1 MNILNHENYYGENEK
16 KELWRNEFLVKEPKE
31 IAKFIERKANGNQK
45 LYLNEI
51 EQILKNT
58 KEFITSGKL
67 DDEEILGYV
76 DKISEICKNF
86 NLQYGDKK
94 GLTKLCDLAKETSL
108 QGNANIP
115 LGYGILQD
123 IIFESALSVK
133 DDKIRE
139 NLIARLEKGELSSNN
154 YLQIARS
161 FKNENKKIEYIGYAL
176 KCEKDDKNIDF
187 QEFET
192 IIESIQD
199 PINLSN
205 AEGLFSKTQ
214 INKIREIQKAK
225 LLDKIIIR
233 EKEVSDGEKI
243 IVDIK
248 MNEDNKPIL
257 KVLYDFGNGLQSSK
271 EMDETAK
278 RKAETLYKKAY
289 NLKDNNNIYIEGD
302 EEPGAKGCEK
312 ILHRLE
318 AVVFYNNIPIYIID
332 ERNSFIIIYNQFEN
346 GYLNEADY
354 ARNYSHNLVKNML
367 HELEIKG
374 EKENT
379 EREKIRKDFVEKSP
393 EELAINIAEQS
404 NRDSDLYI
412 KKIGK
417 IMEVVETFITSGN
430 LNDEEMIEYVNK
442 LGKFCKCLD
451 AEYGDEEN
459 LFEIFTLIC
468 DSPLEGDD
476 TYKIGGRKLYDITMQ
491 VACDLNND
499 NLREELISRYKVDE
513 IASNDHIELAKAFK
527 DEDKKI
533 KYFGY
538 AIDYEMNEGD
548 LSIEDISILISSI
561 QDPVKR
567 AIAQEL
573 LDKEQLEN
581 LELYRKKELVEKIK
595 RAQKEGDDLDEKI
608 KSARYNQ
615 MNK

>member
-1 MNILNHENYYGENEK
+1 MMNILNHENYYGENEK
-16 KELWRNEFLVKEPKE
+16 KELWRKEFLVKEPKE
-31 IAKFIERKANGNQK
+31 IAKFIERKANGSQQ

-51 EQILKNT
+51 GQILKNT

-67 DDEEILGYV
+67 DDEEILRYV

-94 GLTKLCDLAKETSL
+94 GLTKLCDLAKETPL

-123 IIFESALSVK
+123 IIFESALNVK

-154 YLQIARS
+154 YLQISRS

-187 QEFET
+187 QEIET

-205 AEGLFSKTQ
+205 AEGLFSKIQ

-225 LLDKIIIR
+225 LLDKLIIR

-271 EMDETAK
+271 EMNETAK

-302 EEPGAKGCEK
+302 EEPGAKGCEQ

-318 AVVFYNNIPIYIID
+318 SVVFYNNIPIYIID
-332 ERNSFIIIYNQFEN
+332 KSNSFIKYNQFEN

-354 ARNYSHNLVKNML
+354 ARNYSHNLVKNMID
-367 HELEIKG
+367 ELEING
-374 EKENT
+374 GKENT
-379 EREKIRKDFVEKSP
+379 EIEKIRKDFIEKSS

-417 IMEVVETFITSGN
+417 MMEVVETYITSGN
-430 LNDEEMIEYVNK
+430 VNDEEMIEYVNK

-451 AEYGDEEN
+451 AEYGDDEM
-459 LFEIFTLIC
+459 FTLIY

-476 TYKIGGRKLYDITMQ
+476 TYQIGGRKLYDITMQ
-491 VACDLNND
+491 VACNLNND
-499 NLREELISRYKVDE
+499 NLREELISRYKVNE

-548 LSIEDISILISSI
+548 LSIENISILISSI
-561 QDPVKR
+561 QDQVKR

-573 LDKEQLEN
+573 LDKEQLES
-581 LELYRKKELVEKIK
+581 LELYRKNELIEKIK
-595 RAQKEGDDLDEKI
+595 RAQRESDDLDKKI
-608 KSARYNQ
+608 KSERYNQ
-615 MNK
+615 INKQY

>member
-1 MNILNHENYYGENEK
+1 MMNILNHENYYGENEK
-16 KELWRNEFLVKEPKE
+16 KELWRKEFLVKEPKE
-31 IAKFIERKANGNQK
+31 IAKFIERKANGSQQ

-51 EQILKNT
+51 GQILKNT

-67 DDEEILGYV
+67 DDEEILRYV

-94 GLTKLCDLAKETSL
+94 GLTKLCDLAKETPL

-123 IIFESALSVK
+123 IIFESALNVK

-154 YLQIARS
+154 YLQISRS

-187 QEFET
+187 QEIET

-205 AEGLFSKTQ
+205 AEGLFSKIQ

-271 EMDETAK
+271 EMNETAK

-302 EEPGAKGCEK
+302 EEPGAKGCEQ

-318 AVVFYNNIPIYIID
+318 SVVFYNNIPIYIID
-332 ERNSFIIIYNQFEN
+332 KSNSFIKYNQFEN

-354 ARNYSHNLVKNML
+354 ARNYSHNLVKNMID
-367 HELEIKG
+367 ELEING
-374 EKENT
+374 GKENT
-379 EREKIRKDFVEKSP
+379 EIEKIRKDFIEKSS

-417 IMEVVETFITSGN
+417 MMEVVETYITSGN
-430 LNDEEMIEYVNK
+430 VNDEEMIEYVNK

-451 AEYGDEEN
+451 AEYGDDEM
-459 LFEIFTLIC
+459 FTLIY

-476 TYKIGGRKLYDITMQ
+476 TYQIGGRKLYDITMQ
-491 VACDLNND
+491 VACNLNND
-499 NLREELISRYKVDE
+499 NLREELISRYKVNE

-548 LSIEDISILISSI
+548 LSIENISILISSI
-561 QDPVKR
+561 QDQVKR

-573 LDKEQLEN
+573 LDKEQLES
-581 LELYRKKELVEKIK
+581 LELYRKNELIEKIK
-595 RAQKEGDDLDEKI
+595 RAQRESDDLDKKI
-608 KSARYNQ
+608 KSERYN
-615 MNK
+615 

>member
-1 MNILNHENYYGENEK
+1 MMNILNHENYYGENEK
-16 KELWRNEFLVKEPKE
+16 KELWRKESLVKEPKE
-31 IAKFIERKANGNQK
+31 IAQFIERKANGNQQ

-51 EQILKNT
+51 EQILENT

-67 DDEEILGYV
+67 DDEEILRYV

-94 GLTKLCDLAKETSL
+94 GLTKLCDLAKETPL

-123 IIFESALSVK
+123 IIFESALNVK

-154 YLQIARS
+154 YLQISRS

-187 QEFET
+187 QEIET

-205 AEGLFSKTQ
+205 AEGLFSKIQ

-302 EEPGAKGCEK
+302 EEPGAKGCEQ

-318 AVVFYNNIPIYIID
+318 SVVFYNNIPIYIID
-332 ERNSFIIIYNQFEN
+332 KSNSFIKYNQFEN

-354 ARNYSHNLVKNML
+354 ARNYSHNLVKNMID
-367 HELEIKG
+367 ELEING

-379 EREKIRKDFVEKSP
+379 EIEKIRKDFIEKSS

-404 NRDSDLYI
+404 NKDSDLYI

-417 IMEVVETFITSGN
+417 MMEVVETYITSGN

-451 AEYGDEEN
+451 AEYGDDEM
-459 LFEIFTLIC
+459 FTLIY

-476 TYKIGGRKLYDITMQ
+476 TYQIGGRKLYDITMQ
-491 VACDLNND
+491 VACNLNND
-499 NLREELISRYKVDE
+499 NLREELISRYKVNE

-548 LSIEDISILISSI
+548 LSIENISILISSI
-561 QDPVKR
+561 QDQVKR

-573 LDKEQLEN
+573 LDKEQLES
-581 LELYRKKELVEKIK
+581 LELYRKNELIEKIK
-595 RAQKEGDDLDEKI
+595 RAQRESDDLDKKI
-608 KSARYNQ
+608 KSERYNQ
-615 MNK
+615 INKQY

>member
-1 MNILNHENYYGENEK
+1 MMNILNHENYYGENEK
-16 KELWRNEFLVKEPKE
+16 KELWRKESLVKEPKE
-31 IAKFIERKANGNQK
+31 IAQFIERKANGNQQ

-51 EQILKNT
+51 EQILENT

-67 DDEEILGYV
+67 DDEEILRYV

-94 GLTKLCDLAKETSL
+94 GLTKLCDLAKETPL

-123 IIFESALSVK
+123 IIFESALNVK

-154 YLQIARS
+154 YLQISRS

-187 QEFET
+187 QEIET

-205 AEGLFSKTQ
+205 AEGLFSKIQ

-302 EEPGAKGCEK
+302 EEPGAKGCEQ

-318 AVVFYNNIPIYIID
+318 SVVFYNNIPIYIID
-332 ERNSFIIIYNQFEN
+332 KSNSFIKYNQFEN

-354 ARNYSHNLVKNML
+354 ARNYSHNLVKNMID
-367 HELEIKG
+367 ELEING
-374 EKENT
+374 GKENT
-379 EREKIRKDFVEKSP
+379 EIEKIRKDFIEKSS

-417 IMEVVETFITSGN
+417 MMEVVETYITSGN
-430 LNDEEMIEYVNK
+430 VNDEEMIEYVNK

-451 AEYGDEEN
+451 AEYGDDEM
-459 LFEIFTLIC
+459 FTLIY

-476 TYKIGGRKLYDITMQ
+476 TYQIGGRKLYDITMQ
-491 VACDLNND
+491 VACNLNND
-499 NLREELISRYKVDE
+499 NLREELISRYKVNE

-548 LSIEDISILISSI
+548 LSIENISILISSI
-561 QDPVKR
+561 QDQVKR

-573 LDKEQLEN
+573 LDKEQLES
-581 LELYRKKELVEKIK
+581 LELYRKNELIEKIK
-595 RAQKEGDDLDEKI
+595 RAQRESDDLDKKI
-608 KSARYNQ
+608 KSERYNQ
-615 MNK
+615 INKQY

>member
-1 MNILNHENYYGENEK
+1 MMNILNHENYYGENEK
-16 KELWRNEFLVKEPKE
+16 KELWRKEFLVKEPKE
-31 IAKFIERKANGNQK
+31 IAKFIERKANGSQQ

-51 EQILKNT
+51 GQILKNT

-67 DDEEILGYV
+67 DDEEILRYV

-94 GLTKLCDLAKETSL
+94 GLTKLCDLAKETPL

-123 IIFESALSVK
+123 IIFESALNVK

-154 YLQIARS
+154 YLQISRS

-187 QEFET
+187 QEIET

-205 AEGLFSKTQ
+205 AEGLFSKIQ

-271 EMDETAK
+271 EMNETAK

-302 EEPGAKGCEK
+302 EEPGAKGCEQ

-318 AVVFYNNIPIYIID
+318 SVVFYNNIPIYIID
-332 ERNSFIIIYNQFEN
+332 KSNSFIKYNQFEN

-354 ARNYSHNLVKNML
+354 ARNYSHNLVKNMID
-367 HELEIKG
+367 ELEING
-374 EKENT
+374 GKENT
-379 EREKIRKDFVEKSP
+379 EIEKIRKDFIEKSS

-417 IMEVVETFITSGN
+417 MMEVVETYITSGN
-430 LNDEEMIEYVNK
+430 VNDEEMIEYVNK

-451 AEYGDEEN
+451 AEYGDDEM
-459 LFEIFTLIC
+459 FTLIY

-476 TYKIGGRKLYDITMQ
+476 TYQIGGRKLYDITMQ
-491 VACDLNND
+491 VACNLNND
-499 NLREELISRYKVDE
+499 NLREELISRYKVNE

-548 LSIEDISILISSI
+548 LSIENISILISSI
-561 QDPVKR
+561 QDQVKR

-573 LDKEQLEN
+573 LDKEQLES
-581 LELYRKKELVEKIK
+581 LELYRKNELIEKIK
-595 RAQKEGDDLDEKI
+595 RAQRESDDLDKKI
-608 KSARYNQ
+608 KSERYNQ
-615 MNK
+615 INKQY